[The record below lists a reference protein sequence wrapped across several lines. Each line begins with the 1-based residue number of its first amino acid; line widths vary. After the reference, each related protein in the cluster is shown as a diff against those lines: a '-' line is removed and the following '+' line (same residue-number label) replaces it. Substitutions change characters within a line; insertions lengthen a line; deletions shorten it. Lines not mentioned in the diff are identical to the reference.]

1 MINKHFIKTV
11 FLFAL
16 MIGLGLASF
25 YYVSYLEEQREAGV
39 ENQANIEE

>member
-1 MINKHFIKTV
+1 MINKHFIKTI

-25 YYVSYLEEQREAGV
+25 YYVSYLDEQQNAKIENSANVEE
-39 ENQANIEE
+39 